1 MTWEPVWA
9 LPNLELDEPV
19 NNDFYALVPPND
31 VRIRRLERE
40 HPHFRTFMRRFKDSH
55 GVKFFPALI
64 IRHDNIPE
72 SFNTVDA
79 AASFRDL
86 LVASI
91 IPLERSLQVI
101 YDNQMGAVTVTGWCQ
116 LRVAS
121 SFLL

>member
-55 GVKFFPALI
+55 GIKFFSGLI

-101 YDNQMGAVTVTGWCQ
+101 YDNQIHR
-116 LRVAS
+116 LIFS
-121 SFLL
+121 SFLWTYPWVIARD